1 MNVLEIRKT
10 IYVYNIIASVDK
22 RLIVWCIFNLIA
34 KNIKKRAKY
43 NYFWE
48 RLNKIL

>member
-22 RLIVWCIFNLIA
+22 RLIVWFIFNLIA
-34 KNIKKRAKY
+34 KNIKNVQNITTSGKH
-43 NYFWE
+43 
-48 RLNKIL
+48 